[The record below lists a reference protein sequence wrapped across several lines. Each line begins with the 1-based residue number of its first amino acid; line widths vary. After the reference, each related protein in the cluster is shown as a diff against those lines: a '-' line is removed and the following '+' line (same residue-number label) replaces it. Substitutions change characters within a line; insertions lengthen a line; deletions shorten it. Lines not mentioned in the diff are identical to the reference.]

1 MMEDTLIVT
10 KLESNTALDQFVK
23 RAKSLYSLPA
33 VAAEVLELTASPR
46 VDNAALKA
54 CIERDPALTVRI
66 LRVVNSSLFGL
77 SHPVS
82 NLKQAITMLGIKPLK
97 LLVLGFSLPES
108 LFVNLARQ
116 QLEWYWSTTLVRAVA
131 AREISEQW
139 FELPG
144 DEPFLAG
151 LLQDIGM
158 LALLGQLRE
167 PYALFLAGAIG
178 REANL
183 EELETEILGFD
194 HLALSAALLR
204 QWNMPVQLGRAIANI
219 RQRQIHTSGETAT
232 DHLTRVLQLA
242 TLLGELVGRHR
253 LCALPELLELGSVY
267 CELDKSRLSE
277 LVADLQPKVEQLAEV
292 LALRLPAGREYS
304 DLLVAAHAQMSALAD
319 EEDEEEVD
327 AQVQRESAQLGIAV
341 QAFLRGAPANPAQTA
356 LKIPSV
362 GSPQTMVFDR
372 TFEQRLVIA
381 LGKCRSERQ
390 PLSVVMLDVSWENQS
405 SEQDKL
411 LSDFL
416 DRTCREE
423 FCSLTELD
431 VSNPSSRTLVLPGC
445 DRQEAVRMARGAI
458 HTIETSWQ
466 RQNVLDQKG
475 PIQVRVGIA
484 SATLPSKNFDAVRL
498 LQTAQRCLA
507 ASRTCGTSCVKSL
520 EIY

>member
-1 MMEDTLIVT
+1 M
-10 KLESNTALDQFVK
+10 ALDQFVN
-23 RAKSLYSLPA
+23 RVKSLYSLPA

-82 NLKQAITMLGIKPLK
+82 NLNQAITMLGIKPLK

-116 QLEWYWSTTLVRAVA
+116 QLEWYWSTTLIRAVA

-167 PYALFLAGAIG
+167 SYASFLAGAIES
-178 REANL
+178 EANL

-204 QWNMPVQLGRAIANI
+204 QWNMPVPLVRAIANI
-219 RQRQIHTSGETAT
+219 RKRQVHASGETPT
-232 DHLTRVLQLA
+232 DHLTRVLHLA

-253 LCALPELLELGSVY
+253 LCALPELLELGRVY

-319 EEDEEEVD
+319 KEDEEVD
-327 AQVQRESAQLGIAV
+327 VQVHRESAQLGIAV
-341 QAFLRGAPANPAQTA
+341 QTFLRGAPANPVQTD

-372 TFEQRLVIA
+372 TFEQRLVIT

-405 SEQDKL
+405 SEQGNL

-458 HTIETSWQ
+458 HTIETSLK
-466 RQNVLDQKG
+466 RQDFLGRKG
-475 PIQVRVGIA
+475 LIQVRVGIA
-484 SATLPSKNFDAVRL
+484 SAALPSKNFDALRL
-498 LQTAQRCLA
+498 LQTADRCLA
-507 ASRTCGTSCVKSL
+507 AARTCGTSCVKSL